1 MIRERTAIGAKI
13 VLGMIIIAI
22 ALAACAVGYIRFG
35 GPLHRQNLLQDE
47 LLADILPPPAFVV
60 EPYLHA
66 TWAIADPAH
75 AEEAAVALAE
85 EHALFEQRKQYW
97 ANAPVPEELRK
108 EVDSTIATAD
118 DFWAALDSRFL
129 PAMKAGDMATMHQV
143 HAQDLTPAYRKQ
155 HDAVTHLVAESGKYR
170 AGLMEFAQTLVLS
183 LLGLFSIVALAL
195 LAIVHRAGRLIRN
208 TVVGPLVQT
217 AQTMERMAE
226 GDYAVSIEGAD
237 RQDEIGIMARAMAV
251 FRSHGLSRQK
261 AEVDQREVVAALS
274 SGLDCLARQNLEYR
288 IGEAF
293 PEGYE
298 ELRTNYNMACD
309 ALSSAMRTVRVGASS
324 VLSSITEIRAAT
336 DDLAMRNEQQAS
348 SLAQTAGAMN
358 EVTSS
363 VRDTA
368 LGAKSVQDAIAAAQD
383 QANAGGEVVRQA
395 VAAMD
400 QLEAS
405 AQEIS
410 QITAVIDSIAF
421 QTNLLALN
429 AGVEAA
435 RAGESG
441 KGFAV
446 VATEVRA
453 LAQRSADA
461 AQNIKTLIENS
472 TSQVGEGVRL
482 VGATGER
489 LTVIVDQIA
498 TVDGLVSRIA
508 DAAASQAESLEQVNT
523 AVVAMNRMTQANA
536 AMVEQSSAATR
547 SLSSEAEALT
557 ELVSGFRTRDAG
569 SRPGQVTH
577 PDSLRRDSAL
587 EAERSMPVLVRYGT

>member
-170 AGLMEFAQTLVLS
+170 DGLMEFAQTLVLS

-226 GDYAVSIEGAD
+226 GDYAVSIEGA
-237 RQDEIGIMARAMAV
+237 
-251 FRSHGLSRQK
+251 
-261 AEVDQREVVAALS
+261 
-274 SGLDCLARQNLEYR
+274 
-288 IGEAF
+288 
-293 PEGYE
+293 
-298 ELRTNYNMACD
+298 
-309 ALSSAMRTVRVGASS
+309 
-324 VLSSITEIRAAT
+324 
-336 DDLAMRNEQQAS
+336 
-348 SLAQTAGAMN
+348 
-358 EVTSS
+358 
-363 VRDTA
+363 
-368 LGAKSVQDAIAAAQD
+368 
-383 QANAGGEVVRQA
+383 
-395 VAAMD
+395 
-400 QLEAS
+400 
-405 AQEIS
+405 
-410 QITAVIDSIAF
+410 
-421 QTNLLALN
+421 
-429 AGVEAA
+429 
-435 RAGESG
+435 
-441 KGFAV
+441 
-446 VATEVRA
+446 
-453 LAQRSADA
+453 
-461 AQNIKTLIENS
+461 
-472 TSQVGEGVRL
+472 
-482 VGATGER
+482 
-489 LTVIVDQIA
+489 
-498 TVDGLVSRIA
+498 
-508 DAAASQAESLEQVNT
+508 
-523 AVVAMNRMTQANA
+523 
-536 AMVEQSSAATR
+536 
-547 SLSSEAEALT
+547 
-557 ELVSGFRTRDAG
+557 
-569 SRPGQVTH
+569 
-577 PDSLRRDSAL
+577 
-587 EAERSMPVLVRYGT
+587 